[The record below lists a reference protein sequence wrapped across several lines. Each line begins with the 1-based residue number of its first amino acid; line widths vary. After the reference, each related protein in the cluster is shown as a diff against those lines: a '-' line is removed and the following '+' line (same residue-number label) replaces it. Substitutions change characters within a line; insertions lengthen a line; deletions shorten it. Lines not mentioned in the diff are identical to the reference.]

1 MCCGRYN
8 SGVSEGHF
16 GVGVLR
22 LEQKA
27 EMDFSENETQIY
39 QPGQNGLHS
48 TIHLKVQP
56 CG

>member
-27 EMDFSENETQIY
+27 EMDFSQNETQIY